1 MSRLFPSSTLNSVL
15 SICPSA
21 ATEALSPDLLRF
33 ETHEWIQILE
43 NCEKVGG
50 RRISSWFVIY
60 LLSFSCQ
67 SVSTRSKLNTFPW
80 SLARWSASRRSSSWL
95 DLGSY
100 SDSFGFLSRWHVSLS
115 SHVKPSADESPVYSL
130 DSASRLL
137 SYVRRTRFNKRSAF
151 CNGCETFVQQM
162 LPSKHIAGQ
171 WVHVSSGV
179 HTLVGIWEMKSCCV
193 FVFFN
198 SDGFW
203 LSELTW
209 KCWRRSR

>member
-33 ETHEWIQILE
+33 ETQGWIQILA

-50 RRISSWFVIY
+50 RRVSSWFVIY

-100 SDSFGFLSRWHVSLS
+100 SDSFGISLQVTCFIVITRQTVCWWISRLFIRFCVSL
-115 SHVKPSADESPVYSL
+115 VI
-130 DSASRLL
+130 
-137 SYVRRTRFNKRSAF
+137 VRA
-151 CNGCETFVQQM
+151 
-162 LPSKHIAGQ
+162 A
-171 WVHVSSGV
+171 
-179 HTLVGIWEMKSCCV
+179 
-193 FVFFN
+193 N
-198 SDGFW
+198 SV
-203 LSELTW
+203 
-209 KCWRRSR
+209 